1 MEGGAGVKL
10 SLVIPAYNE
19 SAIIE
24 ATLRTVTARLADI
37 DPEYELI
44 VVDDGSTDGMAD
56 LVRPFES
63 EHVRALGYRPNRG
76 KGCAVRTGM
85 LAARGEYV
93 FHTDADLAYGLENI
107 PDMLSKFEETGAD
120 LVVGSRKL
128 NGDGYRDYPPL
139 RLMASKCFSL
149 LTRMVAGMN
158 YDTQCGIKGFTRDA
172 ARAIFS
178 KCTTDGFAFDFEVLL
193 RAKRM
198 GLRVEQEAVTIF
210 NHRDSKVNVLRDSL
224 RMYRDMLRIRRQV
237 DRT

>member
-19 SAIIE
+19 SSIIE

-44 VVDDGSTDGMAD
+44 LVDDGSTDGMAG
-56 LVRPFES
+56 LIKPFEN
-63 EHVRALGYRPNRG
+63 EHVRLLEYHPNRG

-85 LAARGEYV
+85 LAARGDYV

-107 PDMLSKFEETGAD
+107 PDMLAKFERTGAD

-139 RLMASKCFSL
+139 RLVASKCFSL
-149 LTRMVAGMN
+149 LTRIVAGMN
-158 YDTQCGIKGFTRDA
+158 FDTQCGIKGFTRDA
-172 ARAIFS
+172 AQAVFS
-178 KCTTDGFAFDFEVLL
+178 KCATDGFAFDFEVLL

-198 GLRVEQEAVTIF
+198 GLKVEQEAVTIV
-210 NHRDSKVNVLRDSL
+210 NHRESKVSVLRDSV
-224 RMYRDMLRIRRQV
+224 RMFRDMLRIRRQV
-237 DRT
+237 GRS